1 MHPSFKL
8 AQAEQNLCKTMNRAL
23 DYWLKNHESFTR
35 DWKGNRVVNPL
46 NFPEAYVEYEK
57 AVVDLGYSRQTAY
70 FWRLGGKTKPV
81 KVKGKWFIL
90 KALAEVMPLP
100 EK

>member
-1 MHPSFKL
+1 M
-8 AQAEQNLCKTMNRAL
+8 
-23 DYWLKNHESFTR
+23 
-35 DWKGNRVVNPL
+35 
-46 NFPEAYVEYEK
+46 EYEK
-57 AVVDLGYSRQTAY
+57 AVIDLGYSRQTAY